1 MFGARKKS
9 KGKNDKAILG
19 VVSFFPFLSS
29 SNQTSMR
36 YQAITMPFAP
46 CWMQQ
51 LA

>member
-1 MFGARKKS
+1 MLGTKQKS
-9 KGKNDKAILG
+9 KKKDKALLG
-19 VVSFFPFLSS
+19 VISFFPFLSS